1 MDSNEI
7 EDILRYEKHFMG
19 CYASNRLPSIQSPFP
34 KSLIINTAPSGTAG
48 EHWVALVLHKKKC
61 FYFDS
66 YGLPV
71 INGNILHFLG
81 KYKKVTY
88 TDVCIQST
96 FSDYCGKFCIAF
108 IKNVYDRHSYNAFID
123 QFDFVNLYK
132 NDSIVENI
140 YISL

>member
-7 EDILRYEKHFMG
+7 EDILNYDKRFMG
-19 CYASNRLPSIQSPFP
+19 CYASNQLPSIQTPFR
-34 KSLIINTAPSGTAG
+34 KSLIINTAPSHTVG
-48 EHWVALVLHKKKC
+48 EHWVALVMHKKRC

-66 YGLPV
+66 FGLPV
-71 INGNILHFLG
+71 INLDILHFLR

-96 FSDYCGKFCIAF
+96 FSDYCGKFCIAC
-108 IKNVYDRHSYNAFID
+108 IKNVHDRHSYDDFID

-132 NDSIVENI
+132 NDSIVGNI
-140 YISL
+140 YL